1 MAMSAANKI
10 VLVGLLLTGTIF
22 FTSFGLG
29 LQGGFVTL
37 SSYFLGY
44 VLVIYS
50 IVSFLWAGLLYLV
63 QRRKGFFRTL
73 YPLNGL
79 IAIVG
84 CLMVLLV

>member
-1 MAMSAANKI
+1 MRTVNEL

-22 FTSFGLG
+22 FISFGLG
-29 LQGGFVTL
+29 LQGGFIPL
-37 SSYFLGY
+37 ASYFLGY

-50 IVSFLWAGLLYLV
+50 LASFLWVGLLYLV

-79 IAIVG
+79 IAAVG
-84 CLMVLLV
+84 CLIVLLV